1 MKVIFN
7 ERFIS
12 NDLVLFWVY
21 VTVIILIIGI
31 TIYLGIKENKKK

>member
-1 MKVIFN
+1 MKIIFN

-21 VTVIILIIGI
+21 VAVIILIILA
-31 TIYLGIKENKKK
+31 TIYIGYKENKKK